1 MPETPVYIEL
11 TATVVPLE
19 PFRDVFIAHLGE
31 LGFDTFTDTEDGFQ
45 AYILKDLFSS
55 DAVAETLQW
64 DGVQVTYVLQ
74 EIEQVNW
81 NAEWEKT
88 LILLMWT
95 VACTSMLLSTR
106 QNKAMSTS
114 C

>member
-1 MPETPVYIEL
+1 MSETPVYIEL

-19 PFRDVFIAHLGE
+19 PFRDVFIAQLGT

-45 AYILKDLFSS
+45 AYILKDQFSS

-64 DGVQVTYVLQ
+64 EGVQVTYALQ

-81 NAEWEKT
+81 NAAWEKNFDP
-88 LILLMWT
+88 ID
-95 VACTSMLLSTR
+95 VDGR
-106 QNKAMSTS
+106 V
-114 C
+114 